1 MEIVER
7 ALPQRFLKGTLTPR
21 KSKPARPDVLK
32 RPTILIFEE
41 SREMQ
46 EHYKLFLKSD
56 YNLLMVESARYGLQ
70 MLRSLPVDVILYNVE
85 QDREIEAVAMLHV
98 FRRATE
104 GTEIPVI
111 AMTGYS
117 VSQERAL
124 LKKAGFDAFLSRPFT
139 LRKLR
144 ETITMCMARQTVS
157 ILNSIDLKVFAGQ
170 TS

>member
-1 MEIVER
+1 
-7 ALPQRFLKGTLTPR
+7 
-21 KSKPARPDVLK
+21 
-32 RPTILIFEE
+32 
-41 SREMQ
+41 MQ
-46 EHYKLFLKSD
+46 EHYKRFLKSD

-70 MLRSLPVDVILYNVE
+70 MLNSLPVDMILYNVE

-104 GTEIPVI
+104 GADISII

-117 VSQERAL
+117 VSPERAL
-124 LKKAGFDAFLSRPFT
+124 LKKAGFDAYLSRPFT

-144 ETITMCMARQTVS
+144 ETIAMCMARRTVS
-157 ILNSIDLKVFAGQ
+157 ILNKIDLSVFAGQ